1 MKFRILIAAAAL
13 LAAVIGIRSLL
24 QYLHSPKRAAVG
36 IAMEVAGNMRKPPGD
51 TFDLLHTSFLD
62 SYAEEVFYVVLDF
75 KGLTSGKKLQEV
87 FYFDALDGKPKMEWN
102 YSVFN
107 NLATLNDVSV
117 GAFDDEDHSRLQRK
131 GQSFEFP
138 IALTPVKY
146 QCQAETISRLASD
159 GVEMSVSI
167 GGHPELKPFRIV
179 NRKDQEDP
187 VAEFSSA
194 DEARYC
200 AKVLYIKLKE

>member
-1 MKFRILIAAAAL
+1 MKFRILIAAAVL
-13 LAAVIGIRSLL
+13 LAAVIGIQSFIH
-24 QYLHSPKRAAVG
+24 YLHSPRRAAVG

-51 TFDLLHTSFLD
+51 TFDLLGTSFLD
-62 SYAEEVFYVVLDF
+62 SYAKEVFYVVVDF
-75 KGLTSGKKLQEV
+75 KGHTSGKKLQEV
-87 FYFDALDGKPKMEWN
+87 FYFDALDGEPKMEWN

-117 GAFDDEDHSRLQRK
+117 GAFDGDDSRIQRN
-131 GQSFEFP
+131 GQVFEVSIP
-138 IALTPVKY
+138 LTPVKY
-146 QCQAETISRLASD
+146 QCQAETICRLLTD

-167 GGHPELKPFRIV
+167 EGHPELKPFRIV

-200 AKVLYIKLKE
+200 AKVLDIKLKE